1 MLDSFKP
8 ERQKRNEKKIQNNRN
23 DRNDRN
29 DRKQINICIN
39 NINVTDFV
47 LMTHKQNKSNH

>member
-8 ERQKRNEKKIQNNRN
+8 ERQKRNEKKIQNN
-23 DRNDRN
+23 RNDRN